1 MRLLL
6 AALLIVATLPSVAAQ
21 SPQAWFFAV
30 LADPQLGMY
39 AKDKN
44 YTQEQAN
51 LTFAIANLNRLHPR
65 FVVVC
70 GDLVNR
76 TGDQAE
82 ISEYKKIMRELDPSI
97 QIYNVAGNHDVG
109 NVPTPET
116 LTVYRRNIGRDYYTF
131 TQGSIFGVVL
141 DSSLIKSPQQD
152 PDAAHRQEDWLRRTL
167 ADAQGMPGRQVVVFQ
182 HIPFFLHDSAE
193 AAQYFNIAEPSRK
206 RYLDLLKGSGVRY
219 IFTGHYHRNA
229 LGTDGPLNEITTGAV
244 GMPIGQSLS
253 GFRLVA
259 VRGTTLSS
267 TWYCFGGIPNK
278 FDPESPAAT
287 PCPQ

>member
-21 SPQAWFFAV
+21 SSQAWFFAV

-44 YTQEQAN
+44 FTQEQAN

-65 FVVVC
+65 FLVVC

-109 NVPTPET
+109 NVPTPEM

-152 PDAAHRQEDWLRRTL
+152 PDAAHRQEDWLRKTL

-206 RYLDLLKGSGVRY
+206 RYLDLFKAPASDIYSLD
-219 IFTGHYHRNA
+219 ITIA
-229 LGTDGPLNEITTGAV
+229 MLWEQMGP
-244 GMPIGQSLS
+244 
-253 GFRLVA
+253 
-259 VRGTTLSS
+259 
-267 TWYCFGGIPNK
+267 
-278 FDPESPAAT
+278 
-287 PCPQ
+287 